1 MVARSVQRKFRDKM
15 IDKDNLPKHVAIIMD
30 GNGRWASQRNL
41 PRIEGHREG
50 IKRAEEIIE
59 AADEIGIKFI
69 TFFAFSSENWKR
81 PRLEVETLMHLLDLF
96 LKNNLK
102 RLMENNV
109 RLKAIGRKDPIPD
122 YLWRNLCRVQETTGN
137 NTGLTVILAFNY
149 GSRQEITD
157 AARKIAG
164 EILEKRLSLEDLDE
178 KAIEGFLYTAGIPD
192 PDILI
197 RTSSELRISN
207 FLLWQISYAEL
218 YFPKVLW
225 PDFKRPYLEE
235 AISEYQNRAR
245 RFGAINA

>member
-1 MVARSVQRKFRDKM
+1 MNERGRG
-15 IDKDNLPKHVAIIMD
+15 KDACE
-30 GNGRWASQRNL
+30 Q
-41 PRIEGHREG
+41 E
-50 IKRAEEIIE
+50 KRGGGEL
-59 AADEIGIKFI
+59 
-69 TFFAFSSENWKR
+69 WK
-81 PRLEVETLMHLLDLF
+81 
-96 LKNNLK
+96 
-102 RLMENNV
+102 
-109 RLKAIGRKDPIPD
+109 
-122 YLWRNLCRVQETTGN
+122 
-137 NTGLTVILAFNY
+137 
-149 GSRQEITD
+149 
-157 AARKIAG
+157 
-164 EILEKRLSLEDLDE
+164 KRLSLEDLDE